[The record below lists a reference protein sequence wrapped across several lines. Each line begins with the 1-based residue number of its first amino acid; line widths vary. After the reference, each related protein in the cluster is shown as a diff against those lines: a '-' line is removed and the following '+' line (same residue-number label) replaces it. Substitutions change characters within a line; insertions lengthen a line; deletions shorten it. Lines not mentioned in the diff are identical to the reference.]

1 MRIWLALAAAALFA
15 LKAVTAL
22 ASDHDPNSGRPL
34 PPDRKHKTPSP
45 INDRFYV
52 EGIFYPVHVKTIVR
66 IDPRGGAAGQVG
78 TTVSAERDL
87 GQPSRLNQGMLEMMF
102 RLRERNRI
110 RVNYYEVN
118 RDTTHPLAETIQFGD
133 QTFTANALLSSQID
147 WRIFGLTYTYSII
160 RNDRFE
166 LGTGLAAYL
175 VQAQAQAQA
184 QVNATQQRQQ
194 VSGAGAFPTVP
205 LDLTFRI
212 SQRWAVTW
220 RGQYF
225 HAALHNFDGW
235 LADIHED
242 VQYRWKPNFA
252 IGVGYASIRAQLTL
266 QTGHFPGTFSTSLQ
280 GPEAFF
286 RVSF

>member
-1 MRIWLALAAAALFA
+1 MRNWLAPAAAALFA
-15 LKAVTAL
+15 LKVATAL

-34 PPDRKHKTPSP
+34 PPDHKHKTPSP

-52 EGIFYPVHVKTIVR
+52 RGTYYPDHVKTILR
-66 IDPRGGAAGQVG
+66 IDPRGGRTPLLG
-78 TTVSAERDL
+78 TTVSAERDFGL
-87 GQPSRLNQGMLEMMF
+87 PSRLNTGQAELMF
-102 RLRERNRI
+102 RLRERNKL
-110 RVNYYEVN
+110 RVNYYEVDRN
-118 RDTTHPLAETIQFGD
+118 ATHRLAQTVNFGD
-133 QTFTANALLSSQID
+133 QTFAVNSLLSSQLD
-147 WRIFGLTYTYSII
+147 WRILGLTYTYSIFH
-160 RNDRFE
+160 NDRFE

-175 VQAQAQAQA
+175 LQAQALA

-194 VSGAGAFPTVP
+194 VSGVGAFPTIP
-205 LDLTFRI
+205 LDFAFRI

-225 HAALHNFDGW
+225 HAAFNNFDGW

-252 IGVGYASIRAQLTL
+252 IGVGYSSLRAKLSL
-266 QTGHFPGTFSTSLQ
+266 HTGHFPGAFSMSLE